1 MKQLETVYHESYS
14 GIGAS
19 RFLLPHG
26 ICDAKNMIKQLHNI
40 VRLVHS
46 FVGGAALQFYMY
58 RCFLFTDYFFL
69 VLLMTISSCQCM
81 ASSGL
86 LQLMILKIM
95 SP

>member
-1 MKQLETVYHESYS
+1 MKQLETAYHESYS
-14 GIGAS
+14 GIGVS

-40 VRLVHS
+40 VRLAHS
-46 FVGGAALQFYMY
+46 FVGGATLQFYMY
-58 RCFLFTDYFFL
+58 QCLLFADYFFL
-69 VLLMTISSCQCM
+69 VLPMTINNCQCM
-81 ASSGL
+81 ASSDL